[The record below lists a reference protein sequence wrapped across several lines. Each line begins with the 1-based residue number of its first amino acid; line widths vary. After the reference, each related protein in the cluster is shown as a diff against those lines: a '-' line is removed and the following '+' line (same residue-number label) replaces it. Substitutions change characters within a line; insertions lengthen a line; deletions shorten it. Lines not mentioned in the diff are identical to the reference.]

1 MSYLW
6 IGSLPTLF
14 FYNTVYFIPAA
25 RLQQSNNESSV
36 KAATS
41 VSTGLCVFLSF
52 AKARL
57 KKKVFIYFFLAV
69 LGLRCCSENRSY
81 SQLVVVR
88 AFCGAPLVVEPGL

>member
-69 LGLRCCSENRSY
+69 LGLRCCLGY
-81 SQLVVVR
+81 PLVVV
-88 AFCGAPLVVEPGL
+88 CGLLVSVASPVAENGL

>member
-69 LGLRCCSENRSY
+69 LGLRCCLGY
-81 SQLVVVR
+81 PLVVVS
-88 AFCGAPLVVEPGL
+88 GLLVSVASPVAENGL